1 MAPGGTHDV
10 HRVAGAPARHAA
22 SGAAGM
28 LTVRRRALTG
38 LTLGLAAPPALAQE
52 PWPSRPI
59 RLVIPFAP
67 GGPID
72 TVGRL
77 IGEKLRDRLGQP
89 FVIENRAGAGGSI
102 GVRAVVQSPPDG
114 YSLVLTSSSLAI
126 LPAMYAQLGFD
137 PRTDLTPVSLVA
149 EIATTIV
156 VRADHRFRSLAD
168 LVGEARTNPGK
179 VTYGSSGIGSSNHL
193 SGAMLATTARIDM
206 THVPYRG
213 AAQAM
218 NALYA
223 GDIDVVFAST
233 VETLAH
239 ARDGRAR
246 ILAVTTAQ
254 RIPALPDVPAADE
267 VVRGYVAPNWF
278 AMAAP
283 QGLPAPILARLS
295 QELAALRADPQFRAR
310 FAALGAEPLMS
321 GPDILAG
328 RLAEDVPTW
337 RRVAAEAGIRAE

>member
-1 MAPGGTHDV
+1 MRRRTLAAMALGFAAAP
-10 HRVAGAPARHAA
+10 AGA
-22 SGAAGM
+22 
-28 LTVRRRALTG
+28 
-38 LTLGLAAPPALAQE
+38 QE
-52 PWPSRPI
+52 AWPSRPI

-77 IGEKLRDRLGQP
+77 IAERLRERLGQP
-89 FVIENRAGAGGSI
+89 FIIDNRAGAGGSI
-102 GVRAVVQSPPDG
+102 GLRAVVQAPPDG
-114 YSLVLTSSSLAI
+114 YAFVLTSSSLAI
-126 LPAMYAQLGFD
+126 LPAIYANLGFD
-137 PRTDLTPVSLVA
+137 PRTDLAPVSLVA

-156 VRADHRFRSLAD
+156 VRADHRFANLQA
-168 LVGEARTNPGK
+168 LVEEARTKPGT
-179 VTYGSSGIGSSNHL
+179 VTYGTSGIGSSNHL
-193 SGAMLATTARIDM
+193 SGAMLAATARLDL

-218 NALYA
+218 NALYS

-239 ARDGRAR
+239 AREGRAR

-254 RIPALPDVPAADE
+254 RVPALPDVPAAVE
-267 VVRGYVAPNWF
+267 VVPGYIAPNWF
-278 AMAAP
+278 AIAAP
-283 QGLPAPILARLS
+283 RGLPAPILDRLS
-295 QELAALRADPQFRAR
+295 AELAALRSDPDFRAR
-310 FAALGAEPLMS
+310 FATLGAEPLMS
-321 GPDILAG
+321 PPDILAG

>member
-1 MAPGGTHDV
+1 M
-10 HRVAGAPARHAA
+10 HRR
-22 SGAAGM
+22 S
-28 LTVRRRALTG
+28 L
-38 LTLGLAAPPALAQE
+38 PALAIAWAAAPAAAQE
-52 PWPSRPI
+52 AWPARPI

-72 TVGRL
+72 TVGRM
-77 IGEKLRDRLGQP
+77 IGEKLRERLGQP
-89 FVIENRAGAGGSI
+89 FIIDNRAGAGGSI
-102 GVRAVVQSPPDG
+102 GLRAVVQSPADG
-114 YSLVLTSSSLAI
+114 YAFVLTSSSLAI
-126 LPAMYAQLGFD
+126 LPALYANLGFD
-137 PRTDLTPVSLVA
+137 PRTDLAPISLVA

-156 VRADHRFRSLAD
+156 VRADHRFGSLQALLD
-168 LVGEARTNPGK
+168 EAKAKPGS
-179 VTYGSSGIGSSNHL
+179 VTYGTSGIGSSNHL
-193 SGAMLATTARIDM
+193 SGAMLAATARLDL

-218 NALYA
+218 NALYS

-233 VETLAH
+233 VETLSH

-254 RIPALPDVPAADE
+254 RIAALPEVPAAVE
-267 VVRGYVAPNWF
+267 IVPGYIAPNWF

-283 QGLPAPILARLS
+283 RGLPAPILARLTA
-295 QELAALRADPQFRAR
+295 ELAALRTDADFRAR
-310 FAALGAEPLMS
+310 FATLGAEPLMS
-321 GPDILAG
+321 APDILAA

>member
-1 MAPGGTHDV
+1 M
-10 HRVAGAPARHAA
+10 HRR
-22 SGAAGM
+22 S
-28 LTVRRRALTG
+28 L
-38 LTLGLAAPPALAQE
+38 PALAIAWAAAPAAAQE
-52 PWPSRPI
+52 AWPARPI

-72 TVGRL
+72 TVGRM
-77 IGEKLRDRLGQP
+77 IGEKLRERLGQP
-89 FVIENRAGAGGSI
+89 FIIDNRAGAGGSI
-102 GVRAVVQSPPDG
+102 GLRAVVQSPADG
-114 YSLVLTSSSLAI
+114 YAFVLTSSSLAI
-126 LPAMYAQLGFD
+126 LPALYANLGFD
-137 PRTDLTPVSLVA
+137 PRTDLAPISLVA

-156 VRADHRFRSLAD
+156 VRADHRFGSLQALLD
-168 LVGEARTNPGK
+168 EAKANPGS
-179 VTYGSSGIGSSNHL
+179 VTYGTSGIGSSNHL
-193 SGAMLATTARIDM
+193 SGAMLAATARLDL

-218 NALYA
+218 NALYS

-233 VETLAH
+233 VETLSH

-254 RIPALPDVPAADE
+254 RIAALPEVPAAVE
-267 VVRGYVAPNWF
+267 IVRGYIAPNWF

-283 QGLPAPILARLS
+283 RGLPAPILARLTA
-295 QELAALRADPQFRAR
+295 ELAALRTDADFRAR
-310 FAALGAEPLMS
+310 FATLGAEPLMS
-321 GPDILAG
+321 APDILAA

>member
-1 MAPGGTHDV
+1 MAL
-10 HRVAGAPARHAA
+10 AAAPA
-22 SGAAGM
+22 
-28 LTVRRRALTG
+28 T
-38 LTLGLAAPPALAQE
+38 AQE
-52 PWPSRPI
+52 AWPARPI

-77 IGEKLRDRLGQP
+77 IGEKLRERLGQP
-89 FVIENRAGAGGSI
+89 FVIDNRAGAGGSI
-102 GVRAVVQSPPDG
+102 GLRAVVQSPPDG
-114 YSLVLTSSSLAI
+114 YALVLTSSSLAI
-126 LPAMYAQLGFD
+126 LPAIYANLGFD
-137 PRTDLTPVSLVA
+137 PRTDLAPVSLVA

-156 VRADHRFRSLAD
+156 VRADHRFGSLQVLLD
-168 LVGEARTNPGK
+168 EARAKPGS
-179 VTYGSSGIGSSNHL
+179 VTYGTSGIGSSNHL
-193 SGAMLATTARIDM
+193 SGAMLAATARLDL

-218 NALYA
+218 NALYS

-233 VETLAH
+233 VETLSH
-239 ARDGRAR
+239 AREARAR

-254 RIPALPDVPAADE
+254 RIPALPEVPAAVE
-267 VVRGYVAPNWF
+267 VVPGYIAPNWF

-283 QGLPAPILARLS
+283 RGLPAPILARLS
-295 QELAALRADPQFRAR
+295 AELAALRTDADFRAR
-310 FAALGAEPLMS
+310 FATLGAEPLMS
-321 GPDILAG
+321 TPDILAA

>member
-1 MAPGGTHDV
+1 MTSID
-10 HRVAGAPARHAA
+10 
-22 SGAAGM
+22 
-28 LTVRRRALTG
+28 RRALPRRALAG
-38 LTLGLAAPPALAQE
+38 TLAGIATPALAQE

-77 IGEKLRDRLGQP
+77 VGERLREKLGQP
-89 FVIENRAGAGGSI
+89 FVIDNRAGAGGSI
-102 GVRAVVQSPPDG
+102 GLRATVQAAADG
-114 YSLVLTSSSLAI
+114 ATFVLTSSSLAI
-126 LPAMYAQLGFD
+126 LPAIYANLGFD

-149 EIATTIV
+149 EIATTIA
-156 VRADHRFRSLAD
+156 VRADHRFATLQA
-168 LVGEARTNPGK
+168 LVAEARAKPGTI
-179 VTYGSSGIGSSNHL
+179 TYGTSGIGSSNHL
-193 SGAMLATTARIDM
+193 SGAMLAATARIDLV
-206 THVPYRG
+206 HVPYRG

-218 NALYA
+218 NALYT

-239 ARDGRAR
+239 AREGRAR

-254 RIPALPDVPAADE
+254 RIPALPDVPAALDA
-267 VVRGYVAPNWF
+267 VPGYIAPNWF
-278 AMAAP
+278 AIAAP
-283 QGLPAPILARLS
+283 KGLPAPILARMS
-295 QELAALRADPQFRAR
+295 AELASLRTDADFRTR
-310 FAALGAEPLMS
+310 FASLGAEPMMS
-321 GPDILAG
+321 SPDILAA